1 MNDDD
6 LRLAPAGAS
15 DAECA
20 VCLHKTFNRVAVGD
34 GHVPICSAFC
44 LQAWWPRTCALLV
57 DADTARKAGK
67 AWEGLYNERN
77 RLWREAEDRLDAVRR
92 LLEQNGCDCDC
103 EHGPEDHTGTC
114 EMCFPCRVSAA
125 VSPSNV
131 PALVGV
137 DIEIALRDARS
148 EAHAAAKE
156 NDAMLLTI
164 EKLSAELAKPEDVRL
179 REAVDAMG
187 DRCPQFFS
195 LAGCIDRL
203 LDDVDEWIGRAGS
216 AERTV
221 EEQGRLLARTQNIVR
236 ELQSAPKGG
245 THVDVLH
252 RRIDALVAI
261 AEAAEELCGVVGER
275 AADGDFNPLPQASLT
290 GAVREEIAPHVF
302 RQWAAAKAALHRADV
317 PPEVHE
323 SGWQWR
329 PTDPDTAFAPPFG
342 TIRVCRAC
350 GCLVAG
356 GPTACSRCVAVEGAK
371 R

>member
-20 VCLHKTFNRVAVGD
+20 VCLHKTFNRIVSGD
-34 GHVPICSAFC
+34 GFVPICSGFC
-44 LQAWWPRTCALLV
+44 LQAWPRVSALLV
-57 DADTARKAGK
+57 AVDTARKAGK
-67 AWEGLYNERN
+67 AWEGLFNERN
-77 RLWREAEDRLDAVRR
+77 RLWREEADRVGAVKL
-92 LLEQNGCDCDC
+92 LLEANGCDCDC
-103 EHGPEDHTGTC
+103 EHGREDHTGTC

-125 VSPSNV
+125 VSPSNI

-137 DIEIALRDARS
+137 DMEIALRDARS

-156 NDAMLLTI
+156 NEAMLLAI

-195 LAGCIDRL
+195 LAGRIDRL
-203 LDDVDEWIGRAGS
+203 LDDVDDWIARAGS

-221 EEQGRLLARTQNIVR
+221 EEQGRLLASTQNIVR
-236 ELQSAPKGG
+236 ELQGAPKGDA
-245 THVDVLH
+245 HVDGLH

-261 AEAAEELCGVVGER
+261 VKAAEELCIAVGER

-302 RQWAAAKAALHRADV
+302 RQWAAVKAALHRA
-317 PPEVHE
+317 EVD
-323 SGWQWR
+323 Q
-329 PTDPDTAFAPPFG
+329 
-342 TIRVCRAC
+342 
-350 GCLVAG
+350 
-356 GPTACSRCVAVEGAK
+356 
-371 R
+371 